1 MVVVVELVVLLVD
14 VELVDDEV
22 VVVLED
28 VDVLDVAVVDVEPG
42 RDVELEL
49 DVVDVGVCV
58 VEVLDALVVVE
69 LEAVVEE
76 LVDDVLVVDDGMLN
90 VVDVVARGIVVVV
103 VLLVVVL
110 VFCRVEVDVV
120 GSSGL
125 SPDPGSGLPSPPHAV
140 SVTAAAPSGV

>member
-1 MVVVVELVVLLVD
+1 MLALSGPRKVNVRTDAGSGPGFCVVVVVELVVVLVD

-28 VDVLDVAVVDVEPG
+28 VDVLEVAVVDVEPG
-42 RDVELEL
+42 RDDELEL

-69 LEAVVEE
+69 LEAVVDE

-103 VLLVVVL
+103 VLRVVVV
-110 VFCRVEVDVV
+110 VF
-120 GSSGL
+120 
-125 SPDPGSGLPSPPHAV
+125 
-140 SVTAAAPSGV
+140 